1 MGPQAMEVQKKEKT
15 QWANF
20 QPFKGWR
27 YDTSHVNMEQVI
39 APPYDVISPEEQD
52 RLYLRSPLNCIRLIL
67 NKIEPSDT
75 PQNSRYT
82 RAKNYFEAWQKEK
95 SLMQE
100 KHPAFYL
107 YLQKFTSP
115 VDGKPIERAAVI
127 GRLKL
132 EPFDKHIV
140 VPHEKTLSRAR
151 ADQRQLLE
159 TAQASF
165 SPVFGLFE
173 DPKAEVASVRREV
186 LKTKPLFSAKDDA
199 GVLHT
204 VWSVE
209 NQAQIKRIHD
219 SIASK
224 KIYIADGHHRY
235 QTALEYGIEARQ
247 KAGNPSHEL
256 ASDYGLMALVE
267 FQDAGL
273 VLLPTHRMV
282 LPVPGLD
289 SQKALS
295 ALKPYFKI
303 ESKSVEELKAIFNSL
318 EKQETGR
325 TAFRDKT
332 LFGLCFEKEQ
342 YLLTLTDEAAA
353 KKNMPAGKPDVWYRL
368 DTSILSHFILGSLWK
383 VAEANW
389 EATLQ
394 YTHSTDEALK
404 NVRDRQVFATL
415 LLQAPRVE
423 ILREMGNVRELM
435 PQKSTYFYPKL
446 ASGLVFY
453 SHLSA

>member
-1 MGPQAMEVQKKEKT
+1 MGSQTAEIRKKEMV
-15 QWANF
+15 QMADF
-20 QPFKGWR
+20 RPFKGWR
-27 YDTSHVNMEQVI
+27 YDTSRVNMEQVI

-75 PQNSRYT
+75 PENSRYT
-82 RAKNYFEAWQKEK
+82 RAKKYFETWKNESAVI
-95 SLMQE
+95 QE
-100 KHPAFYL
+100 KQPAFYL
-107 YLQKFTSP
+107 YVQKFTSP
-115 VDGKPIERAAVI
+115 VDGNAIERAAI
-127 GRLKL
+127 LGSLKL
-132 EPFDKHIV
+132 EAFENHIV
-140 VPHEKTLSRAR
+140 VPHEKTLSKPR
-151 ADQRQLLE
+151 ADQRYLLE
-159 TAQASF
+159 TAQTNF
-165 SPVFGLFE
+165 SPIFGLYE
-173 DPKAEVASVRREV
+173 DPKGEVAAVRAEAV
-186 LKTKPLFSAKDDA
+186 KTKPLFTAKDDA
-199 GVLHT
+199 GVQHT
-204 VWSVE
+204 VWAIDS
-209 NQAQIKRIHD
+209 QAQIKRVHD
-219 SIASK
+219 AMSSK

-235 QTALEYGIEARQ
+235 QTSLEYGQEMRK
-247 KAGNPSHEL
+247 KAGNPSGEL
-256 ASDYGLMALVE
+256 PSDFGLMAVVE

-282 LPVPGLD
+282 LPIPGVD
-289 SQKALS
+289 SQKALA

-303 ESKSVEELKAIFNSL
+303 EPKTTEELKTIFNSL
-318 EKQETGR
+318 EKQIPGR
-325 TAFRDKT
+325 AAFRDKL

-353 KKNMPAGKPDVWYRL
+353 KKNMPAGKPDVWYKL
-368 DTSILSHFILGSLWK
+368 DTSILSHFILGTLWK

-389 EATLQ
+389 ESTLQ

-404 NVRDRQVFATL
+404 NVKEKKVFATI

-453 SHLSA
+453 SHIS